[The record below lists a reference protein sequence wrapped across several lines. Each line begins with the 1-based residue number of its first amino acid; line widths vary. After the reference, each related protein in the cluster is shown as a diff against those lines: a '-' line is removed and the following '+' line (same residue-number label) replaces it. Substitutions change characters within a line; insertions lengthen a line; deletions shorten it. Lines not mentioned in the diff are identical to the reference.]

1 MKEKIFD
8 KRTFL
13 GGWYISTDLCDDLI
27 KYFKSNKKKQNV
39 GKVGMQKIDTSI
51 KDSIDLQCTHTD
63 TYPLAEYRTQ
73 VQECMLSYQKKYP
86 ELKKH
91 SYYNFYKDFLIQHYS
106 PGQGYKTWHSER
118 MNKNDSDRFLV
129 FMTYLNDVEK
139 GGTHFKYQNIK
150 VPAKKGLTLIWPTD
164 FTHTHKG
171 IINMTKEK
179 YIATG
184 WIHFT

>member
-8 KRTFL
+8 KKTFL
-13 GGWYISTDLCDDLI
+13 GGWYIPTNLCDDMI
-27 KYFKSNKKKQNV
+27 QYFKSNKDRQAPGRVGLQEINTNV
-39 GKVGMQKIDTSI
+39 KAST
-51 KDSIDLQCTHTD
+51 DLQCSHTNV
-63 TYPLAEYRTQ
+63 YPLSEYRIK
-73 VQECMLSYQKKYP
+73 VQECMLNYQNKYP
-86 ELKKH
+86 ELKLH
-91 SYYNFYKDFLIQHYS
+91 SLFNFYKDFLIQHYK

-118 MNKNDSDRFLV
+118 MNKNDGDRFLV
-129 FMTYLNDVEK
+129 FMTYLNDVKK
-139 GGTHFKYQNIK
+139 GGTYFKYQNIK

-184 WIHFT
+184 WIHFI